1 MPETLDAIDRRI
13 LRALQRNGRMSNVEL
28 ANAVGLSPSPCLR
41 RVKLLEEKG
50 VIDQYVAVLNGP
62 KLGLGLT
69 VFARIWFK
77 TQDAETTNQFA
88 ETVRKFPEVAEC
100 YLTTGECDA
109 IMRIV
114 TTDLHAYW
122 RFQSDYLMRIPSVQS
137 VKTDAPMETIKASRE
152 FPVYAASTGSSSR
165 LSESARLVWWS
176 TARVASVTR
185 SNTWRISQ
193 SASRWRSA
201 HLR

>member
-1 MPETLDAIDRRI
+1 MPEILDVIDRRI

-77 TQDAETTNQFA
+77 TQHAETTNLFA
-88 ETVRKFPEVAEC
+88 ETVRSYPEVVEC

-109 IMRIV
+109 LLRIV

-122 RFQSDYLMRIPSVQS
+122 RFQSDHLMRIPSVQS
-137 VKTDAPMETIKASRE
+137 VKTDVPMETIKAGRE
-152 FPVYAASTGSSSR
+152 LPV
-165 LSESARLVWWS
+165 
-176 TARVASVTR
+176 
-185 SNTWRISQ
+185 
-193 SASRWRSA
+193 
-201 HLR
+201 